1 MLSFILQQ
9 PMFMGFGV
17 RAEMKDRLSS
27 ARAGKNMDLRR
38 SICTL
43 SNKISFIPLTLKKTE
58 IK

>member
-9 PMFMGFGV
+9 PMFMGFIV
-17 RAEMKDRLSS
+17 RAGIKDRLSS
-27 ARAGKNMDLRR
+27 ARAGKNMDLLC

-43 SNKISFIPLTLKKTE
+43 SNKISFIPLALKKTE